1 MPKPE
6 DMVNGI
12 PAGVRYVFDIHPDLG
27 PDERL
32 LPWIDIG
39 FDEDGN
45 PSVTIPKP
53 VNTEGAALTVQ
64 ATEDLADWSDEK
76 LVPMAFDDG
85 DAAWKPAAG
94 VCLPRLFFRWK
105 IAFE

>member
-6 DMVNGI
+6 DMVEGI

-27 PDERL
+27 PDEL
-32 LPWIDIG
+32 LRPWIDIV

-45 PSVTIPKP
+45 PSVRIPKP

-64 ATEDLADWSDEK
+64 ATEDFADWSDTK
-76 LVPMAFDDG
+76 LVPMAYDASDG
-85 DAAWKPAAG
+85 TWKPADG
-94 VCLPRLFFRWK
+94 SCPPRLFFRWK
-105 IAFE
+105 IDLE

>member
-12 PAGVRYVFDIHPDLG
+12 PAGVRYVFDIDPSIGPADLTE
-27 PDERL
+27 PL
-32 LPWIDIG
+32 LDIG

-45 PSVTIPKP
+45 PSVTIPEPK
-53 VNTEGAALTVQ
+53 NNEGATVTVL
-64 ATEDLADWSDEK
+64 ATKDLGDWSDEK

-85 DAAWKPAAG
+85 DGAWKPAAG
-94 VCLPRLFFRWK
+94 GCPPRLFFRWK
-105 IAFE
+105 IDFE